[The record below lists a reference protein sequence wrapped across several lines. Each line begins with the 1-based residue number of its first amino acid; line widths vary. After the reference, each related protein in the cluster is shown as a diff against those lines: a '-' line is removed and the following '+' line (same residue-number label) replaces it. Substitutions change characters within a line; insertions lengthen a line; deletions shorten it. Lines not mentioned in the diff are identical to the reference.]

1 MLKFHN
7 NLLLLSSLA
16 LALLLL
22 LSSLLFI
29 STLHDISIAINIK
42 IMKLRTVG
50 KRYCKSYKIIKN
62 SYEWH
67 KKIFPKEW
75 NKKVERNVQLI

>member
-29 STLHDISIAINIK
+29 STLLDISIAINIK
-42 IMKLRTVG
+42 IMKLHTVG
-50 KRYCKSYKIIKN
+50 KIYSKSYKIIKN

-67 KKIFPKEW
+67 NKFFPKEW
-75 NKKVERNVQLI
+75 NK